1 MARLLEMIEASV
13 ADRCR
18 RASLTPTEDAVRR
31 CILQEF
37 ARTGRPP
44 TVPEIAALLDL
55 PPETTVSPA
64 VGRLEEADLLRTRDS
79 EIVAAYPFSAGRT
92 AHTVT
97 FGDGRAAYALCATD
111 ALGIHFMLG
120 EDLTVR
126 SVCPAC
132 GDEVVVTLESG
143 RITAQEPAGAVEYVK
158 LDASSGCAAEARCP
172 QINLFCRPEHVATWT
187 AEHPQF
193 SGGETFT
200 LEEALEDGRTIFG
213 DLLKERAADGT
224 AP

>member
-1 MARLLEMIEASV
+1 MARLLGMIEASV
-13 ADRCR
+13 ADRYR

-31 CILQEF
+31 CILREF
-37 ARTGRPP
+37 ALTGKPP
-44 TVPEIAALLDL
+44 TVPEIAAHLAL
-55 PPETTVSPA
+55 PSETTVSPA
-64 VGRLEEADLLRTRDS
+64 VGKLEEADLLRTRDG

-97 FGDGRAAYALCATD
+97 FGDGRSVYALCATD

-132 GDEVVVTLESG
+132 GHEVAVALESG
-143 RITAQEPAGAVEYVK
+143 RITAREPAGAVEYVK

-172 QINLFCRPEHVATWT
+172 QINLFCGPEHVAAWT
-187 AEHPQF
+187 AERQQF

-213 DLLKERAADGT
+213 DLMKERASDGV